1 MASSSPPPP
10 PDPNRNG
17 NNPFDKSHYSTT
29 SSSSKGKRPSNSL
42 QRAKTLS
49 NPENETT
56 WRRDPLLD
64 ITNSYLSSSRRLTR
78 IDLPPRANDDLTLTP
93 SPSSPSHL
101 SRGGGGGGVPLRRT
115 RSEVPGLVPLNSL
128 DLSSFPVPRALPD
141 LTPTR
146 PPPSTLLHNDATTT
160 PTRELRPRTRS
171 STSANQASPSPPSS
185 SMPSLS
191 PSTSSPV
198 PSIAGIRRT
207 RSSSNRSD
215 ASSSSPNTPATPPSV
230 STRGRRRTFGGLS
243 TLPEDAAEDTSSDS
257 RTPSISG
264 SDDTGSVG
272 ERGGRG
278 GSSENEHHRRLRRRR
293 TVGGSSTIPTTTTTT
308 TAADKKK
315 VTGGKRSGLR

>member
-10 PDPNRNG
+10 PDPNRDG

-29 SSSSKGKRPSNSL
+29 SSSKGKRPSNSL

-78 IDLPPRANDDLTLTP
+78 IDLPARANDDLSLTP
-93 SPSSPSHL
+93 SPSSPSHIA
-101 SRGGGGGGVPLRRT
+101 RGRVGGVPLRRT

-128 DLSSFPVPRALPD
+128 DLSSFPLPSALPD

-146 PPPSTLLHNDATTT
+146 PRPSVSSINDATTT

-171 STSANQASPSPPSS
+171 STSATQASPSPPSS

-191 PSTSSPV
+191 PSSSSPV
-198 PSIAGIRRT
+198 PPVAGIRRT
-207 RSSSNRSD
+207 RSSSGRSD
-215 ASSSSPNTPATPPSV
+215 SSSSSPNTPATPPSV

-243 TLPEDAAEDTSSDS
+243 TLPEDAAEDTSSES
-257 RTPSISG
+257 GAPSVSG
-264 SDDTGSVG
+264 SDDTGSLG

-293 TVGGSSTIPTTTTTT
+293 TVGGSSTIPTMTTS
-308 TAADKKK
+308 TATDKKK